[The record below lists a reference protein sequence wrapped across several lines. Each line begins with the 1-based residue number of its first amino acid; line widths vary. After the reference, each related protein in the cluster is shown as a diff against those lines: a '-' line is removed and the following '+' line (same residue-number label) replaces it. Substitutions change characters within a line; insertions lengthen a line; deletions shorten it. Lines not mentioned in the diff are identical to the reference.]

1 MFTSIL
7 TNIKKLIRELS
18 DNPSAQAA
26 VLFAASVII
35 IYIQREYLLETF
47 IPNISEIILTYVGY
61 GFVTFSIFF
70 IGVIAAV
77 IHFKKDFLIFWP
89 QLIASI
95 LTVISIQLL
104 MGAFKGPQGIV
115 FKETTGG
122 KLGKYLWQ
130 DFYIPGPILLL
141 LLVAIAFYI
150 FWPKFSLDKLKI
162 FKIYFL
168 SFIYSLAKIFKSEP
182 KKPRIIEKKSYQEPK
197 DNPKPKIEE
206 SKGNLKVADIPFKKG
221 RKHPSLEWATNK
233 KVNLLPI
240 KVGFS
245 TYNDPSEK
253 VGMKDSIDKAVAKA
267 KKRKMSWS
275 REIELKEAR
284 ILIRQMKKNGTIKS
298 KDRYSDDILTRL
310 SNSKHGIK
318 LTKKQ

>member
-1 MFTSIL
+1 MKHTAKWIPLPSQPISEGESAS
-7 TNIKKLIRELS
+7 TNITRTYSIRIKL
-18 DNPSAQAA
+18 DAPYPSPKTATTRNIDGE
-26 VLFAASVII
+26 FAWE
-35 IYIQREYLLETF
+35 R
-47 IPNISEIILTYVGY
+47 
-61 GFVTFSIFF
+61 FVTCKGRSEAVSLAGNWFQDMRHD
-70 IGVIAAV
+70 GVRKGGVGKVLAGKQTHECV
-77 IHFKKDFLIFWP
+77 TVDDNWNECSYGSNFQP
-89 QLIASI
+89 YASHNR
-95 LTVISIQLL
+95 LL
-104 MGAFKGPQGIV
+104 D
-115 FKETTGG
+115 KETM
-122 KLGKYLWQ
+122 KR
-130 DFYIPGPILLL
+130 
-141 LLVAIAFYI
+141 V
-150 FWPKFSLDKLKI
+150 
-162 FKIYFL
+162 
-168 SFIYSLAKIFKSEP
+168 
-182 KKPRIIEKKSYQEPK
+182 
-197 DNPKPKIEE
+197 IEE